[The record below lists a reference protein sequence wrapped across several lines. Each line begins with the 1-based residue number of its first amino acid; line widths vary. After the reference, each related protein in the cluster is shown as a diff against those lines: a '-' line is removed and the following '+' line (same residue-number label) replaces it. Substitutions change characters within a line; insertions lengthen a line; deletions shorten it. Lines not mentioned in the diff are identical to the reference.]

1 MATYNQF
8 VVTDAG
14 RALLAKAIANKGT
27 FTVSSIKTSSHTYT
41 QSAIANLTSL
51 DDIRQS
57 FPLASAATVDSTTI
71 KLEFNVTN
79 VGLAASY
86 TLATLGVYATY
97 NNSET
102 LFAVSTANNPDVM
115 NAEQAGAL
123 VRNILTTVYIKTSNA
138 SSISIAVAMD
148 TYVTKAML
156 DAAETKALDRAHPIG
171 SVYLNIG
178 GTDPATAF
186 GGTWKKIEGSYL
198 LASGSYDGVTLS
210 AGKTVGEA
218 RHTITGNEMPRH
230 HHEGETDI
238 NGNHCH
244 GSMGKIINTAQDH
257 LASMITILTTA
268 AQMVTSTMI
277 IVSTTH
283 RQTAPTPTT
292 LRRAMQAAVAP
303 CASCHL
309 LPSSM
314 PGIAQHEEVTRYVK
328 FFERLRAD
336 DSWRKADGRRRSRQT
351 HAQADKDAAW
361 QWAGKYHRRLCHT
374 IDAFCTTEHDGHH
387 EHHDRGCRRCAHMP
401 THCIPGK

>member
-14 RALLAKAIANKGT
+14 RALLAKAVANKGT
-27 FTVSSIKTSSHTYT
+27 FTISSIKTSSHTYT
-41 QSAIANLTSL
+41 QSAIAALTSL

-57 FPLASAATVDSTTI
+57 FPLAAATTVDSTTI

-79 VGLAASY
+79 VGLDASY

-97 NNSET
+97 NDSET
-102 LFAVSTANNPDVM
+102 LFAVSTANDPDVM
-115 NAEQAGAL
+115 NAEQVGAL

-171 SVYLNIG
+171 SVYLQVG

-218 RHTITGNEMPRH
+218 RHTITGDEMPQHR
-230 HHEGETDI
+230 HEGETDI
-238 NGNHCH
+238 NGNHHH
-244 GSMGKIINTAQDH
+244 GSWGEFYEGWMFGNYAGKGHQGSNGGQDMDNY
-257 LASMITILTTA
+257 LYN
-268 AQMVTSTMI
+268 TSTDGAH
-277 IVSTTH
+277 SHHFTTGDAGGGNPM
-283 RQTAPTPTT
+283 R
-292 LRRAMQAAVAP
+292 V
-303 CASCHL
+303 
-309 LPSSM
+309 M
-314 PGIAQHEEVTRYVK
+314 PLATVV
-328 FFERLRAD
+328 
-336 DSWRKADGRRRSRQT
+336 
-351 HAQADKDAAW
+351 DAW
-361 QWAGKYHRRLCHT
+361 YRTK
-374 IDAFCTTEHDGHH
+374 
-387 EHHDRGCRRCAHMP
+387 
-401 THCIPGK
+401 

>member
-79 VGLAASY
+79 IGLAASY

-156 DAAETKALDRAHPIG
+156 DAAEKKALDLAHPIG
-171 SVYLNIG
+171 SVYLCIG
-178 GTDPATAF
+178 GQDPATAF

-198 LASGSYDGVTLS
+198 LASGNYDGVTLS
-210 AGKTVGEA
+210 AGKMVGET
-218 RHTITGNEMPRH
+218 RHAIDIKEIPPH
-230 HHEGETDI
+230 HHNGETDVDGKHRHWSCGALPRNFQWDACEGNGAPVAVGYGDGCWRGHRVDGHTSWDGNHSHHFTTGDAG
-238 NGNHCH
+238 NGNA
-244 GSMGKIINTAQDH
+244 MRIMPLATVVDAWYRTA
-257 LASMITILTTA
+257 
-268 AQMVTSTMI
+268 
-277 IVSTTH
+277 
-283 RQTAPTPTT
+283 
-292 LRRAMQAAVAP
+292 
-303 CASCHL
+303 
-309 LPSSM
+309 
-314 PGIAQHEEVTRYVK
+314 
-328 FFERLRAD
+328 
-336 DSWRKADGRRRSRQT
+336 
-351 HAQADKDAAW
+351 
-361 QWAGKYHRRLCHT
+361 
-374 IDAFCTTEHDGHH
+374 
-387 EHHDRGCRRCAHMP
+387 
-401 THCIPGK
+401 

>member
-14 RALLAKAIANKGT
+14 RALLAKAVANKGV

-41 QSAIANLTSL
+41 QSAIAALTSL
-51 DDIRQS
+51 EDIRQS
-57 FPLASAATVDSTTI
+57 FPLAAATTVDSTTI

-102 LFAVSTANNPDVM
+102 LFAVSTADNPDVM

-156 DAAETKALDRAHPIG
+156 DAAEKKALDLSHPVG
-171 SVYLNIG
+171 SVYIQIG

-198 LASGSYDGVTLS
+198 LASGSYDGMTLS
-210 AGKTVGEA
+210 AGTRVGEVKHA
-218 RHTITGNEMPRH
+218 ITADEMPPH
-230 HHEGETDI
+230 HHEGETDVSGEHHHGTWGESYEGWMFGNYTGKGHQGSNGGQDWDNYLYNTSTNGKHSHHFTTGDAG
-238 NGNHCH
+238 NGNA
-244 GSMGKIINTAQDH
+244 MRVMPLATVVDAWYRTA
-257 LASMITILTTA
+257 
-268 AQMVTSTMI
+268 
-277 IVSTTH
+277 
-283 RQTAPTPTT
+283 
-292 LRRAMQAAVAP
+292 
-303 CASCHL
+303 
-309 LPSSM
+309 
-314 PGIAQHEEVTRYVK
+314 
-328 FFERLRAD
+328 
-336 DSWRKADGRRRSRQT
+336 
-351 HAQADKDAAW
+351 
-361 QWAGKYHRRLCHT
+361 
-374 IDAFCTTEHDGHH
+374 
-387 EHHDRGCRRCAHMP
+387 
-401 THCIPGK
+401 